1 MEFEWTTFFLEILNF
16 LVLLWLLQR
25 FLYRPVQ
32 AVIAR
37 RRADIEQ
44 QLAAARAAQEQAE
57 ALRLQYE
64 NRLADW
70 EREKELARRQLGEA
84 LAQEENRRREQ
95 MQLALAQ
102 EQEKARALENHRH
115 QELLEQLGRQAVT
128 LGGRFVA
135 RLLARLASPAL
146 EASLVTLVVED
157 LADYPLD
164 GGNTLQRAL
173 QEDGV
178 QIASAYPL
186 AETQRQALLATLRR
200 LAGHDIGATFTQNG
214 ELLAGL
220 RISAGSCLLHANLQ
234 DELEFFT
241 TAANHGA

>member
-1 MEFEWTTFFLEILNF
+1 MEFEWTTFFLEIFNF
-16 LVLLWLLQR
+16 LVLLWLLQH

-44 QLAAARAAQEQAE
+44 QLEAARAAQDQAE

-70 EREKELARRQLGEA
+70 EREKELARRQLGET
-84 LAQEENRRREQ
+84 LAQEESRRREQ
-95 MQLALAQ
+95 MQQMLAQ
-102 EQEKARALENHRH
+102 EQEKARALENRRQ
-115 QELLEQLGRQAVT
+115 QELLEQLGRQAVA

-146 EASLVTLVVED
+146 EASLVTMVVEG
-157 LADYPLD
+157 LAGYELD
-164 GGNTLQRAL
+164 GGNALQRAL
-173 QEDGV
+173 QEDSV
-178 QIASAYPL
+178 QISSAYPL
-186 AETQRQALLATLRR
+186 AEAQRLALLAALRR
-200 LAGHDIGATFTQNG
+200 LAGHDIDVAFTENS

-220 RISAGSCLLHANLQ
+220 RIGAGACLLHANLR
-234 DELEFFT
+234 DELELFT
-241 TAANHGA
+241 AAANHGA

>member
-25 FLYRPVQ
+25 FLYKPVQ

-44 QLAAARAAQEQAE
+44 QLEAARTTQDQAE

-64 NRLADW
+64 NRLSDW
-70 EREKELARRQLGEA
+70 EQEKELARRQFGEA
-84 LAQEENRRREQ
+84 LAQEESRRREQ
-95 MQLALAQ
+95 MQQTLVQ
-102 EQEKARALENHRH
+102 EQEKACALESRRR
-115 QELLEQLGRQAVT
+115 QELLEQLGNQAVA
-128 LGGRFVA
+128 LGARFVA
-135 RLLARLASPAL
+135 RLLSRLASPAL
-146 EASLVTLVVED
+146 EASLVTMVVED
-157 LADYPLD
+157 LAVHKLD
-164 GGNTLQRAL
+164 GSNALQRAL

-186 AETQRQALLATLRR
+186 AETQRQALLAALCL
-200 LAGHDIGATFTQNG
+200 LAGHDIGATFAENG

-220 RISAGSCLLHANLQ
+220 RISAGSCLLHANLR

-241 TAANHGA
+241 KVANHGA

>member
-25 FLYRPVQ
+25 FLYKPVQ

-44 QLAAARAAQEQAE
+44 QLAVARTIQDQAE

-70 EREKELARRQLGEA
+70 EREKEQTRLQLIEA
-84 LAQEENRRREQ
+84 LAQEESRRREQ
-95 MQLALAQ
+95 MQQALAQ
-102 EQEKARALENHRH
+102 EQEKARALENRRR
-115 QELLEQLGRQAVT
+115 QELLEQLGQQAVA
-128 LGGRFVA
+128 LGARFVA
-135 RLLARLASPAL
+135 RLLSRLASPAL
-146 EASLVTLVVED
+146 EASLVTMVVED
-157 LADYPLD
+157 LAAHKLD
-164 GGNTLQRAL
+164 GGNALQRAL
-173 QEDGV
+173 QEDSV

-186 AETQRQALLATLRR
+186 AETQRQVLLDALRR

-214 ELLAGL
+214 DLLAGL
-220 RISAGSCLLHANLQ
+220 RISAGSCLLHANLR

-241 TAANHGA
+241 KAADHGG

>member
-1 MEFEWTTFFLEILNF
+1 MEFDWTTFFLEILNF

-44 QLAAARAAQEQAE
+44 QLEAARVAQEQAE

-70 EREKELARRQLGEA
+70 EREKELARRQFGDA
-84 LAQEENRRREQ
+84 LAQEESRRREQ
-95 MQLALAQ
+95 MQQTLTQ
-102 EQEKARALENHRH
+102 EQEKARALENRRR
-115 QELLEQLGRQAVT
+115 QEQLEQLGRQAVA

-135 RLLARLASPAL
+135 RLLSRLASPAL

-157 LADYPLD
+157 LAGHQLD
-164 GGNTLQRAL
+164 GDNALQRAL
-173 QEDGV
+173 QENGI

-186 AETQRQALLATLRR
+186 AEAQRQTLLAALRR
-200 LAGHDIGATFTQNG
+200 LAGHDIGATFTENG

-220 RISAGSCLLHANLQ
+220 CISAGSCLLQANLR

-241 TAANHGA
+241 AVANHGA

>member
-25 FLYRPVQ
+25 FLYQPVQ

-44 QLAAARAAQEQAE
+44 QLEAARSAQDQAE
-57 ALRLQYE
+57 ALRRQYE

-70 EREKELARRQLGEA
+70 EREKEQARRQLTA
-84 LAQEENRRREQ
+84 TLAQEESRRREQ
-95 MQLALAQ
+95 MQQVLAQ
-102 EQEKARALENHRH
+102 EQEKVRALENRRQ

-128 LGGRFVA
+128 LGERFVA
-135 RLLARLASPAL
+135 RLLSRLASPAL
-146 EASLVTLVVED
+146 EASLVTMVVED
-157 LADYPLD
+157 LAGYELD
-164 GGNTLQRAL
+164 GGNALQRAL
-173 QEDGV
+173 HEDGV

-186 AETQRQALLATLRR
+186 AEAQRLALLAALRR
-200 LAGHDIGATFTQNG
+200 LAGHDIRAAFTENS

-220 RISAGSCLLHANLQ
+220 RISAGACLLHANLR